1 MAKNTHSAKSDRL
14 TEILRLWAS
23 RYSAPLENLST
34 DKLVNLIERFLTE
47 KPGSRRR
54 GRQRPVRW
62 DHEFIERII
71 TPGSRVLDLGCGSGE
86 LLERLIRNRNVQ
98 GQGIELDPEKV
109 YECVG
114 RGVSVFQSDLD
125 EGLPGLP
132 DNSFDFVILEETLQ
146 TVHHTA
152 KVLAEMLRIGRMGIV
167 SFPNFAHWHIRL
179 ELGLGGKMPVNR
191 SLPFPWYETPNI
203 HLCSLED
210 FMIWAREAGVKIIEG
225 HVLAEGQVRPL
236 QEDDNLFAEEAL
248 LVVQN
253 GR

>member
-23 RYSAPLENLST
+23 RYSAPLENLSS

-62 DHEFIERII
+62 DHEIIERII

-125 EGLPGLP
+125 DGLPGLP

-146 TVHHTA
+146 TVHHTD

>member
-23 RYSAPLENLST
+23 RYSAPLENLSS